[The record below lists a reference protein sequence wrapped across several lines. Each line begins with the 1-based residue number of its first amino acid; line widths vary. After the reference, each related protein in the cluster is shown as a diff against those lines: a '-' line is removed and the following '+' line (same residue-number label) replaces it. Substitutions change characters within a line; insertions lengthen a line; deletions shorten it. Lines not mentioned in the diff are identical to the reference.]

1 MISRVNFSGVI
12 KIKLIFLSCIF
23 SWIFFVDLLFYL
35 PLLICLGLSLAF
47 FFGWILLLVIGIF
60 STLLDLF
67 IFNFALFLCLGC
79 LLLTFLGS
87 FTIVLYGWAICIRFD
102 EIFTTFGSIIRNSRV
117 QLMAQLTCDHCVLLF
132 FIIIVRDYN

>member
-12 KIKLIFLSCIF
+12 KTKLTFLSCIF
-23 SWIFFVDLLFYL
+23 SWIFFVGLLFYW

-47 FFGWILLLVIGIF
+47 FVDWILLLVIAIF
-60 STLLDLF
+60 STSLGLF
-67 IFNFALFLCLGC
+67 IFSLELFLCLGC

-87 FTIVLYGWAICIRFD
+87 FTIVLYGLAICIRFD
-102 EIFTTFGSIIRNSRV
+102 EIFTTFGSIIRNLRA
-117 QLMAQLTCDHCVLLF
+117 QLMTKLTCVHCVLLS